1 MTGANEYCRCR
12 GRHVGRSLAAIAF
25 SVIAV
30 GCGGGTAKPSYP
42 SARLEGKVTVDGQAV
57 PTGTLQFMP
66 PQGTNAAIVEAQIKD
81 GRYVAANVPVG
92 KVRVLFTAI
101 RETGRVDTK
110 STSQPVPEVV
120 NIIPDRYRDG
130 LDIDVTADLAKKDF
144 DLKSR

>member
-1 MTGANEYCRCR
+1 MTSANEYRRCR
-12 GRHVGRSLAAIAF
+12 GRHVGRLLATLSF
-25 SVIAV
+25 TVLAV

-42 SARLEGKVTVDGQAV
+42 SARLEGTVSVDGQAV

-66 PQGTNAAIVEAQIKD
+66 PQGMNAAIVEAQIKD

-92 KVRVLFTAI
+92 KVRVLFTAV
-101 RETGRVDTK
+101 RETGRVDNK

-120 NIIPDRYRDG
+120 NMIPERYRDG
-130 LDIDVTADLAKKDF
+130 LDIEVTADLAKKDF